1 MRAPTFPLSASLC
14 SRVLYS
20 TLRLHYLEELDIP
33 PGSAARYL
41 ITRLID
47 CVKVAAGFPSAA
59 PSYRGTLSD
68 QFLVA
73 NFGAGFANSGLWYR
87 HATVATLFRA
97 LIFAAT
103 DGRIRLSDGDVYS
116 LFGKQVGVA
125 GGSGSF
131 VLDAAALERL
141 CNLSA
146 ASLLAVFKG
155 KSGSSSSSGHVRG
168 TPLLLPPDED
178 VLSAAAAAA
187 AAQAQAGHAGV
198 NPVETLIPKMHR
210 LTRVCFLRT
219 GHSLADAD

>member
-14 SRVLYS
+14 SRVLCS

-116 LFGKQVGVA
+116 LFGKSRAA

-131 VLDAAALERL
+131 VLDAVALERL

-155 KSGSSSSSGHVRG
+155 KSSTSSSSGHVRG
-168 TPLLLPPDED
+168 TPLLLPLDDDFYGEHKYK
-178 VLSAAAAAA
+178 S
-187 AAQAQAGHAGV
+187 
-198 NPVETLIPKMHR
+198 
-210 LTRVCFLRT
+210 
-219 GHSLADAD
+219 